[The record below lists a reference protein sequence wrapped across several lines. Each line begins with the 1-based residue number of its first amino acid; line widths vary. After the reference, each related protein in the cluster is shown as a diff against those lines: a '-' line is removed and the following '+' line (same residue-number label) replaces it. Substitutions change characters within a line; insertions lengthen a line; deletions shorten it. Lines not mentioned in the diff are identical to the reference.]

1 MNINYFLILGLRKY
15 GYIDI
20 AEELRKRTL
29 DAVLKW
35 YEITGNL
42 FEFYDA
48 DNQIWPFH
56 LNRKGAQP
64 KKPDYREHVHA
75 ITDYNW
81 SACFIE
87 LLINEIYN

>member
-1 MNINYFLILGLRKY
+1 M
-15 GYIDI
+15 DV

-29 DAVLKW
+29 ESVNKW
-35 YEITGNL
+35 YQQTGSI

-48 DNQIWPFH
+48 DDNICPFQ
-56 LNRKGAQP
+56 LKRKGAQRRE
-64 KKPDYREHVHA
+64 PDYREHIHA

-87 LLINEIYN
+87 LLINEVYN